1 MRVNQYR
8 PEMTGAAGENMSKR
22 TPLFHEHS
30 KLGAKMIEFGGWQM
44 PVLYTSIVE
53 EHRAVR
59 KAAGVF
65 DISHMGQLEL
75 EGAGAEQALNYIL
88 TNNVASLREG
98 DGQYTFMLNDQGGV
112 IDDLIVYRRQQSRYL
127 LVVNAAKID
136 EDIAWIRSH
145 LGGGIAFSN
154 QSLRY
159 GAVALQGPRA
169 PEILQR
175 FDDGI
180 VTELPARNC
189 VIEIASGDLALS
201 VARTGYTGEDGFEIF
216 FPAQFATELWTK
228 LLIAGKE
235 FGLCPAGL
243 GARDT
248 LRMEVCY
255 PLNGADLSSQRTPFE
270 AGLGVFVD
278 LSKSNFLGK
287 SALLAQ
293 RESGVMQRLVAIK
306 GADKCPPLRAHYPV
320 FHNDKQIGELTSG
333 TLSPTL
339 GRSIGLGYVDVEF
352 ATPGKEIEI
361 EIRGRKYP
369 ATVEKKPLYKRAC

>member
-1 MRVNQYR
+1 
-8 PEMTGAAGENMSKR
+8 MSKR

-59 KAAGVF
+59 KSAGVF

-75 EGAGAEQALNYIL
+75 EGAGAEQALNNIL

-98 DGQYTFMLNDQGGV
+98 EGQYTFMLNENGGV

-127 LVVNAAKID
+127 LVVNAAKMD

-169 PEILQR
+169 SEIMRR
-175 FDDGI
+175 FDRAI
-180 VTELPARNC
+180 ATELPARNC
-189 VIEIASGDLALS
+189 VIEVASGDLSLTI
-201 VARTGYTGEDGFEIF
+201 ARTGYTGEDGFEIF
-216 FPAQFATELWTK
+216 FPAQFATELWTR

-235 FGLCPAGL
+235 LGLCPAGL

-255 PLNGADLSSQRTPFE
+255 PLNGADLSTQRTPFE
-270 AGLGVFVD
+270 AGLGIFVD
-278 LSKSNFLGK
+278 LTKTNFLGR

-293 RESGVMQRLVAIK
+293 RKSGLRQRLVAVK
-306 GADKCPPLRAHYPV
+306 GAERCPPLRAHYPV
-320 FHNDKQIGELTSG
+320 FDNGKQIGELTSG

-352 ATPGKEIEI
+352 AVPGKEIEI